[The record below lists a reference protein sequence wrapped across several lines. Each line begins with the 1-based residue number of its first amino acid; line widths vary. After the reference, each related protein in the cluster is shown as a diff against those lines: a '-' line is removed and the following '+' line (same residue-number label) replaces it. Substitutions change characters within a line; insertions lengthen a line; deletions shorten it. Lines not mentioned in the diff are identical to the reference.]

1 MIRVASPHSGQTAVF
16 CSILS
21 QQTRH
26 HRSDVN
32 TIMITKR
39 LLASSLAVLVVSA
52 VVVRPTAAQ
61 RRVVEDTSSVRVTT
75 RTAKKI
81 TRGPSR
87 VATAQAA
94 TNGVLV
100 VLTDPPGA
108 AVAIDGA
115 PAGKSDAAGEFQKE
129 LRAGRAY
136 VVKVSAGPEFTPVT
150 ETIRLAAKQTEI
162 FRAPLTNVNAG
173 KFGLLKIGPMLEGAK
188 IYVDDAKA
196 PWANVTIDREEGLM
210 LVDGLPPGKRKVRV
224 DHPDYVIVEKNLAAV
239 RGGEEYY
246 WVFKPEFATVPMKV
260 STDPG
265 TSIYIDGDFQG
276 DSTENGILE
285 VKDVRIGTHE
295 VKLVKDGYVEYK
307 ETRAFDFGKPVDVAH
322 RLVPLPTSAEFSDDF
337 DVNLMKWAQPAGWK
351 LATGRLAVVNC
362 VTLGSAKGITY
373 RDFVMAFHLKLE
385 DGRGAAW
392 AVRAKDPNNY
402 YLFYLS
408 GPKGLF
414 PNRFSTYVVKDGK
427 LDPTNPVQSV
437 PVITN
442 LTVGGQYQIEIRGT
456 KDVIEHTVTPTET
469 GRPEPLGVFQDPD
482 KTFLYGGIGFRSV
495 GPEQFSI
502 DELYVQPVK

>member
-1 MIRVASPHSGQTAVF
+1 
-16 CSILS
+16 
-21 QQTRH
+21 
-26 HRSDVN
+26 
-32 TIMITKR
+32 MITKR
-39 LLASSLAVLVVSA
+39 LLASSLAVLAFSLLVVH
-52 VVVRPTAAQ
+52 PTKAQ
-61 RRVVEDTSSVRVTT
+61 RRIVEDTSQVRVAT
-75 RTAKKI
+75 RTTKKI

-108 AVAIDGA
+108 SVTIDGA
-115 PAGKSDAAGEFQKE
+115 LAGKSDAAGEFQKE
-129 LRAGRAY
+129 LRAGKAY
-136 VVKVSAGPEFTPVT
+136 AVKVSAGPEYTPVNK
-150 ETIRLAAKQTEI
+150 TISLAAKKTEI
-162 FRAPLTNVNAG
+162 FRAPLENVNAG

-188 IYVDDAKA
+188 IYVDDAA
-196 PWANVTIDREEGLM
+196 TPWTNVTIDREEGLM
-210 LVDGLPPGKRKVRV
+210 LVDGLQPGKRKVRV
-224 DHPDYVIVEKNLAAV
+224 DHPDYVIVEKTLPAV

-260 STDPG
+260 TTDPG
-265 TSIYIDGDFQG
+265 TSVYVDGDFQG

-285 VKDVRIGTHE
+285 VKDVRIGQHE
-295 VKLVKDGYVEYK
+295 VKLVKDGYVEFK
-307 ETRAFDFGKPVDVAH
+307 EMRMFDFGKPVDVLH

-337 DVNLMKWAQPAGWK
+337 DVNLSKWAQPAGWK
-351 LATGRLAVVNC
+351 LATGRLAITNC
-362 VTLGSAKGITY
+362 TTLGTAKNITY
-373 RDFVMAFHLKLE
+373 RDFVMAFHLKLD

-392 AVRAKDPNNY
+392 AVRAKDANHY

-414 PNRFSTYVVKDGK
+414 PNRFSTYVVNDGVF
-427 LDPTNPVQSV
+427 DPMNPVQSV

-442 LTVGGQYQIEIRGT
+442 LIVGGQYQIEIRGT

-469 GRPEPLGVFQDPD
+469 GRPEPLGVFQDPN
-482 KTFLYGGIGFRSV
+482 KTYLYGGIGFRTV

>member
-1 MIRVASPHSGQTAVF
+1 M
-16 CSILS
+16 
-21 QQTRH
+21 
-26 HRSDVN
+26 
-32 TIMITKR
+32 KR
-39 LLASSLAVLVVSA
+39 LLPSVLAIAAVSSLVVLPAS
-52 VVVRPTAAQ
+52 AQ
-61 RRVVEDTSSVRVTT
+61 RRIVEDTSSVRVAT
-75 RTAKKI
+75 RSTKKI

-129 LRAGRAY
+129 LRAGKAY
-136 VVKVSAGPEFTPVT
+136 VVKVSAGPEYTPVS
-150 ETIRLAAKQTEI
+150 ETIRLSAKQTEI
-162 FRAPLTNVNAG
+162 FRAPLANVNAG

-188 IYVDDAKA
+188 IYVDDSPT
-196 PWANVTIDREEGLM
+196 PWPKVTVDLEEGLM
-210 LVDGLPPGKRKVRV
+210 LVDGLQPGKRKVRV

-239 RGGEEYY
+239 KGGEEYY

-260 STDPG
+260 TTDAG
-265 TSIYIDGDFQG
+265 TSVYIDGDFQG

-285 VKDVRIGTHE
+285 VKDVRIGSHE

-307 ETRAFDFGKPVDVAH
+307 ETRMFDFGKPVDVLH

-337 DVNLMKWAQPAGWK
+337 DVNLSKWSQPAGWK
-351 LATGRLAVVNC
+351 LATGRLAVGNC
-362 VTLGSAKGITY
+362 VTLGAAKGITY

-392 AVRAKDPNNY
+392 AVRAKDSNNY

-414 PNRFSTYVVKDGK
+414 PNRFSTYVVKDGVF
-427 LDPTNPVQSV
+427 DPQNPVQSV

-442 LTVGGQYQIEIRGT
+442 LIVGGQYQIDIRGT
-456 KDVIEHTVTPTET
+456 KDVIEHNVTPSET
-469 GRPEPLGVFQDPD
+469 GRPEPLGVFQDPN
-482 KTFLYGGIGFRSV
+482 KTFLYGGIGFRTV

-502 DELYVQPVK
+502 DDLYVQPVK

>member
-1 MIRVASPHSGQTAVF
+1 MI
-16 CSILS
+16 
-21 QQTRH
+21 
-26 HRSDVN
+26 
-32 TIMITKR
+32 MKR
-39 LLASSLAVLVVSA
+39 LLATSLAVLAVSLVA
-52 VVVRPTAAQ
+52 VSPAAAQ
-61 RRVVEDTSSVRVTT
+61 RRIVEDTSSVRVASRTT
-75 RTAKKI
+75 KKI

-87 VATAQAA
+87 VATAQTA

-108 AVAIDGA
+108 SVTIDGA
-115 PAGKSDAAGEFQKE
+115 LAGKSDDAGEFQKE
-129 LRAGRAY
+129 LRAGKAY
-136 VVKVSAGPEFTPVT
+136 VVKVSAGAEYTPVS
-150 ETIRLAAKQTEI
+150 ETIHLAARKTEI
-162 FRAPLTNVNAG
+162 FRAPLANVNAG

-188 IYVDDAKA
+188 IYVDDSKT
-196 PWANVTIDREEGLM
+196 PWTNVTEDREEGLM
-210 LVDGLPPGKRKVRV
+210 LVDGLLPGKRKVRV
-224 DHPDYVIVEKNLAAV
+224 DHPDYVIVEKTLPAV

-246 WVFKPEFATVPMKV
+246 WVFKPEYATVPMKV
-260 STDPG
+260 TTDPG
-265 TSIYIDGDFQG
+265 TSVYVDGDFQG

-285 VKDVRIGTHE
+285 VKDVRIGSHE

-307 ETRAFDFGKPVDVAH
+307 ETRVFDFGKPVEVLH
-322 RLVPLPTSAEFSDDF
+322 TLVPLPTSAEFSDDF
-337 DVNLMKWAQPAGWK
+337 DVNLSKWVQPAGWK
-351 LATGRLAVVNC
+351 LATGRLAIGNC

-392 AVRAKDPNNY
+392 AVRAKDANNY

-414 PNRFSTYVVKDGK
+414 PNRFSTYIVKDGAF
-427 LDPTNPVQSV
+427 DPTNPVQSV

-442 LTVGGQYQIEIRGT
+442 LTVGGQYQIEIRGA
-456 KDVIEHTVTPTET
+456 KDVIEHTITPTET
-469 GRPEPLGVFQDPD
+469 GRPEPLGVFQDPN

>member
-1 MIRVASPHSGQTAVF
+1 
-16 CSILS
+16 
-21 QQTRH
+21 
-26 HRSDVN
+26 
-32 TIMITKR
+32 MITKR
-39 LLASSLAVLVVSA
+39 LLASSLAVLAVSLA
-52 VVVRPTAAQ
+52 VVHPTRAQ
-61 RRVVEDTSSVRVTT
+61 RRIVEDTSTVRVTT
-75 RTAKKI
+75 RATKKI
-81 TRGPSR
+81 TRGPSN
-87 VATAQAA
+87 VAAAQAA

-108 AVAIDGA
+108 SIVIDGA
-115 PAGKSDAAGEFQKE
+115 SAGKSNADGEFQKE
-129 LRAGRAY
+129 LRAGKSY
-136 VVKVSAGPEFTPVT
+136 NVEISAGPEYTTVNKPV
-150 ETIRLAAKQTEI
+150 RLVARKTEI
-162 FRAPLTNVNAG
+162 VRAPLENVNAG
-173 KFGLLKIGPMLEGAK
+173 KFGLLKIGPALDGAK
-188 IYVDDAKA
+188 IYVDDSTT
-196 PWANVTIDREEGLM
+196 PWPKVTVDKGENLI
-210 LVDGLPPGKRKVRV
+210 LVDGLAPGKRKVRV
-224 DHPDYVIVEKNLAAV
+224 DHPDYVIVEKTLPAV

-246 WVFKPEFATVPMKV
+246 WVFTPDFAVVPMKV

-265 TSIYIDGDFQG
+265 TAVYVDGDFQG

-285 VKDVRIGTHE
+285 VKDVRIGSHE
-295 VKLVKDGYVEYK
+295 VKLVKDGYVEFK
-307 ETRAFDFGKPVDVAH
+307 EQRTFDFGKPVDVLH

-351 LATGRLAVVNC
+351 LATGRLAIANC
-362 VTLGSAKGITY
+362 TSLGSAKNITY
-373 RDFVMAFHLKLE
+373 RDFVMAFHLRLE

-392 AVRAKDPNNY
+392 AVRAKDANNY

-414 PNRFSTYVVKDGK
+414 PNRFSTYVVKDGVF
-427 LDPTNPVQSV
+427 DPTNPVQSV

-469 GRPEPLGVFQDPD
+469 GRPEPLGVFQDPN

>member
-1 MIRVASPHSGQTAVF
+1 
-16 CSILS
+16 
-21 QQTRH
+21 
-26 HRSDVN
+26 
-32 TIMITKR
+32 MITKR
-39 LLASSLAVLVVSA
+39 LLASSLAALAVSM
-52 VVVRPTAAQ
+52 VVVRPGVAQ
-61 RRVVEDTSSVRVTT
+61 RRVVEDTSSVRVAT
-75 RTAKKI
+75 RSTKKI

-108 AVAIDGA
+108 TVAIDGA

-129 LRAGRAY
+129 LRAGKSY

-162 FRAPLTNVNAG
+162 FRAPLANINAG

-188 IYVDDAKA
+188 IFVDDAA
-196 PWANVTIDREEGLM
+196 TPWSNVTIDREEGLM
-210 LVDGLPPGKRKVRV
+210 LVDGLQPGKRKVRV
-224 DHPDYVIVEKNLAAV
+224 DHPDYVIVEKTLAAV
-239 RGGEEYY
+239 KGGEEYY

-260 STDPG
+260 TTDPG
-265 TSIYIDGDFQG
+265 TSVYVDGDFQG
-276 DSTENGILE
+276 DATENGILE
-285 VKDVRIGTHE
+285 VKDVRIGQHE
-295 VKLVKDGYVEYK
+295 VKLVKDGYVEFK
-307 ETRAFDFGKPVDVAH
+307 EMRTFDFGKPVDVLH

-337 DVNLMKWAQPAGWK
+337 DVNLSKWAQPAGWK
-351 LATGRLAVVNC
+351 LATGRLAIANC
-362 VTLGSAKGITY
+362 TSLGSAKGITY
-373 RDFVMAFHLKLE
+373 RDFVMAFHLRLE

-392 AVRAKDPNNY
+392 AVRAKDANHY

-414 PNRFSTYVVKDGK
+414 PNRFSTYIVNDGVF
-427 LDPTNPVQSV
+427 DPTNPVQSV

-442 LTVGGQYQIEIRGT
+442 LIVGGQYQIEIRGT

-469 GRPEPLGVFQDPD
+469 GRPEPLGVFQDPN
-482 KTFLYGGIGFRSV
+482 KTYLYGGIGFRTV